1 MLFRIL
7 AIIIALSLS
16 ACSSWVYRID
26 IPQGNFLEQKDID
39 KLQIGMSK
47 EQVKFVLG
55 SPVILDAFSDK
66 TWHYVYLLKSGRSEE
81 FNVKKK
87 FILHFD
93 NDILASAEGDFVLA
107 DNFYVPMVN

>member
-7 AIIIALSLS
+7 AITIALSLS

-39 KLQIGMSK
+39 KLQIGMNK

-55 SPVILDAFSDK
+55 SPVIQDAFNND
-66 TWHYVYLLKSGRSEE
+66 TWHYVYSLKSGRSEDL
-81 FNVKKK
+81 NIQKK

-93 NDILASAEGDFVLA
+93 NDLLTSADGDFKLD
-107 DNFYVPMVN
+107 DNFYVPMIN